1 MILKA
6 VLELSNNINNN
17 RKEMYKLAKDGGLS
31 DPNVLKIS
39 QKLDGDIN
47 VLQQLM
53 SKHQLSRRAL

>member
-6 VLELSNNINNN
+6 VLELSNSINNN

-31 DPNVLKIS
+31 DPNILKIS

>member
-6 VLELSNNINNN
+6 VLELSNNINNS